1 MGKVRTEVVKRTARD
16 LLSRYPDMFT
26 TDFEENKRAASQVMI
41 FKTKKL
47 RNKVAGY
54 ITSLKKVEAKRAAKA
69 AEAPMEAAP
78 QPAA

>member
-16 LLSRYPDMFT
+16 LLSRYPDRFT
-26 TDFEENKRAASQVMI
+26 MDFEENKRAVSELVV
-41 FKTKKL
+41 FKTKRL

-54 ITSLKKVEAKRAAKA
+54 ITSLKKSEAKRAAKA
-69 AEAPMEAAP
+69 AEAPAEP